1 MDRPVRNKKSV
12 DYSQFGDLDND
23 DEDFAISSAP
33 PNKKPRVETKKEKKE
48 KPAKKS
54 NKPDSLS
61 QQGSQG
67 KRIPLDDKLY
77 RRDLQVA
84 LTLSAQNTTAQVE
97 SRNNNDVITINN
109 DLLKDT
115 ADHSQIL
122 SNCSVD
128 SSALGLDAI
137 IPNSNNPLDG
147 RNRREAATKAI
158 REQRKI
164 LADDVGDEEA
174 EDEFKPD
181 TVADD
186 EDSESES
193 SGEDEE
199 FEVKKNKKPK
209 ANKGLKQNDK
219 TEKKEKKQ
227 AKPRATA
234 SSASP
239 VSSKAKPLPA
249 KRGPISSPAP
259 AKQVV
264 NHSSPSGVRKPT
276 WSPPASIGS
285 VKSPLV
291 GVTVKSPNQGL
302 RLGLSRLARVK
313 PLHPTLVNN

>member
-97 SRNNNDVITINN
+97 SRNNN
-109 DLLKDT
+109 
-115 ADHSQIL
+115 
-122 SNCSVD
+122 
-128 SSALGLDAI
+128 GLDAI